1 MESLKIDLEKLRKDT
16 WTEEEYENAAL
27 VLDFVQNIMNDHNF
41 NYVRER
47 FGNHRY
53 KQHNQSMK
61 DGLSGVLKTVSDFT
75 KNYPDFS
82 YDVKHVYVDGGY
94 VTLHSHATAKKKHKR
109 A

>member
-53 KQHNQSMK
+53 KQHNHH
-61 DGLSGVLKTVSDFT
+61 GF
-75 KNYPDFS
+75 
-82 YDVKHVYVDGGY
+82 GY
-94 VTLHSHATAKKKHKR
+94 NHSSWPKSPLY
-109 A
+109 